1 MNALSG
7 ITALLCLGMAAQWL
21 AWRLNLPSILLL
33 LIFGFF
39 AGPGWLDLGIAELF
53 PADLLFPL
61 ISASVAIILFE
72 GGLSLRM
79 SELRSHGRIV
89 LRLISVGAAV
99 TWVLTALAAHWLAG
113 LPWDLALLLGA
124 ILVVSGP
131 TVVLPLLRQ
140 VNPRGRVG
148 PILKWEGIAI
158 DPIGAVLAVLVFE
171 GIEHSGLGQAT
182 GFAVLGFLKTLVVGT
197 AGGVLGGA
205 VLVQMLKRYWI
216 PDHLHSPIT
225 LSIVVAVFAGTN
237 AIQHECGLLTVT
249 VMGFYAAN
257 RASVSLRHIMEFKEN
272 LRVLLISGLFLL
284 LASRVTNAQ
293 LATLDLGAFAFL
305 GALLLVVRPLA
316 VLAAA
321 RGSKLDWREK
331 VFLAWLCPRGIVAA
345 AIASVFGLSLTEIGR
360 TDAEALVPLTF
371 LVIVGT
377 VVVYGLTARPLAKR
391 LGLAIPNPQGVLFVG
406 AHSWAREIAAAL
418 QKEGIAVLMVD
429 SNRRNVAKARM
440 EELPV
445 RQGNALE
452 PHVEGGLDLAPI
464 GRVLALT
471 PNDEVNTL
479 ISLHF
484 RHEFGRSEI
493 YQLAADTMPA
503 KGRKPQDA
511 KLGGRLL
518 FSEVADYFYL
528 TARRA
533 RGRVRVTQLT
543 EQFDYAAFRAHY
555 GERAVL
561 LGSISENGNLT
572 IATVDQ
578 PLKPSSKARIVALVE
593 DASEE
598 GEAPPPSGG
607 LKEPSP
613 AAVQDDQPGP
623 PPT

>member
-1 MNALSG
+1 VNALSG

-33 LIFGFF
+33 LVFGFF
-39 AGPGWLDLGIAELF
+39 AGPEWFDLGISELF
-53 PADLLFPL
+53 HADLLFPL

-72 GGLSLRM
+72 GGLSLRL

-89 LRLISVGAAV
+89 LRLISVGALV
-99 TWVLTALAAHWLAG
+99 TWVLSSLAAHWLAG
-113 LPWDLALLLGA
+113 LDWDLAILLGA

-140 VNPRGRVG
+140 VNPSGRVG
-148 PILKWEGIAI
+148 SILKWEGIAI

-171 GIEHSGLGQAT
+171 GIERGGLGEAT
-182 GFAVLGFLKTLVVGT
+182 GFAVLGLLETLVVGT
-197 AGGVLGGA
+197 AGGLIGGW
-205 VLVQMLKRYWI
+205 VLVLMLKRYWI

-225 LSIVVAVFAGTN
+225 LSIVVAVFAVTN
-237 AIQHECGLLTVT
+237 GIQDECGLLAVT

-257 RASVSLRHIMEFKEN
+257 WASVSLRHIMEFKEN

-293 LATLDLGAFAFL
+293 LSTLDVGAFAFL
-305 GALLLVVRPLA
+305 GALLFVVRPLA
-316 VLAAA
+316 VWIAA

-345 AIASVFGLSLTEIGR
+345 AIASVFGLSLIEMGH
-360 TDAEALVPLTF
+360 TDAQALVPLTF

-391 LGLAIPNPQGVLFVG
+391 LGLAIPNPQGVLFIG
-406 AHSWAREIAAAL
+406 AHSWAREMASAL
-418 QKEGIAVLMVD
+418 KKEGLDVLMVD
-429 SNRRNVAKARM
+429 SNRRNVAQARM
-440 EELPV
+440 ADLPV

-452 PHVEGGLDLAPI
+452 PHVDGNLDLAPI

-484 RHEFGRSEI
+484 LHAFGRSET
-493 YQLAADTMPA
+493 YQLAGDTVPA
-503 KGRKPQDA
+503 KGRKPLDA

-518 FSEVADYFYL
+518 FDAAADYFHI
-528 TARRA
+528 TGRRA
-533 RGRVRVTQLT
+533 RGRVRVTRLT
-543 EQFDYAAFRAHY
+543 DQFDYDAFQAHY
-555 GERAVL
+555 GERAL
-561 LGSISENGNLT
+561 PLFAISESGTLAV
-572 IATVDQ
+572 ATVDQ
-578 PLKPSSKARIVALVE
+578 PLRPTPGARIVALVE
-593 DASEE
+593 DAGEE
-598 GEAPPPSGG
+598 G
-607 LKEPSP
+607 
-613 AAVQDDQPGP
+613 V
-623 PPT
+623 PTPLTGANAGSV